1 MLEVPRIRS
10 HNTYMENKMKVEIGD
25 IVSVAGQIW
34 TQRVVY
40 VDGDQFVGKDSG
52 TGWLKTFTVAQVQ
65 I

>member
-1 MLEVPRIRS
+1 
-10 HNTYMENKMKVEIGD
+10 MENKMKVEIGD

-40 VDGDQFVGKDSG
+40 VDGDQFVGKDSR